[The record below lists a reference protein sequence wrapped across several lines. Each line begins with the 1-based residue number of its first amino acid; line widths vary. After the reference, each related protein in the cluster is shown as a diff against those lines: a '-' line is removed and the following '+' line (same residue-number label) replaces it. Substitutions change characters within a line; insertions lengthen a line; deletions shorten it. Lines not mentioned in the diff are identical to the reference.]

1 MSAGFVQCKRQLSTK
16 FIATILMSGAEY
28 YCRSVYSW
36 WLELSSLINALV
48 EVAGIYQRI
57 LQILISQY
65 L

>member
-1 MSAGFVQCKRQLSTK
+1 MSAGFVQYKRQLITK
-16 FIATILMSGAEY
+16 LFGTILMFGAEY
-28 YCRSVYSW
+28 YWSSVYSW